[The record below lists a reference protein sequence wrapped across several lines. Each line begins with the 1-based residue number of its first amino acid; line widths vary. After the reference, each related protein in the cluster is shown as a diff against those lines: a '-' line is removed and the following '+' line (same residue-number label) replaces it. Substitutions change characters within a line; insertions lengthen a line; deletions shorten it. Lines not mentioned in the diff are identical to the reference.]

1 MLGGGEAAATA
12 KCLHNNRGTHRQ
24 SKRRGVC
31 VCVCV
36 CAEKT
41 RTGEEGKSTGG
52 NQSQTLMKQQHRGD
66 KRGKE
71 REGRRG
77 REREAKRTRI
87 QTTEDK
93 RAVLLVWGHA
103 SDELQKRAQK

>member
-1 MLGGGEAAATA
+1 M
-12 KCLHNNRGTHRQ
+12 
-24 SKRRGVC
+24 
-31 VCVCV
+31 CV